1 MVLKSLIL
9 QGFKSFPDRTEIK
22 FLGGMTAIVGP
33 NGSGKS
39 NISDAI
45 RWVLGEQSLRSL
57 RGAKMED
64 VIFGGTAKR
73 GPVGFAEVSLI
84 LDNSAGIFRSP
95 FAEIMVTRRY
105 YRSGESEYSLGKKH
119 CRLRDIR
126 ELFMDTGLG
135 LDGYSSIGQGR
146 IDEILSLRSEDRRG
160 VFEEAAGITKFR
172 ARKEEAERR
181 LAATEDNLT
190 RIRDLYDE
198 LGRQLEPL
206 EKQAKK
212 TEKFLVLRDELRVL
226 EVSLW
231 LEQLERLKSEA
242 EKRSR
247 DAEVCRRQLENAKSE
262 QERRY
267 QQAEQLTAD
276 LHGIDRETEAL
287 RTSLREAESREAGQA
302 SRIAVLHANLEN
314 CRANLERVHR
324 ENEERAKQAEKLAE
338 QFSAQETRIAE
349 LEQSRAEARE
359 RLAAQEDRLAQHR
372 EAEGAAAAALERA
385 EQARAAAQNE
395 QHTLALER
403 TAAQTGL
410 AGMDGQQDDL
420 HRALENAGD
429 RLKAVQEE
437 QSAFESRVSAG
448 QTALRQAQAQ
458 AGEADAALRQ
468 AKADAD
474 ALGTA
479 LRQAESALTDA
490 RNRAAM
496 LRDMQRD
503 YDGFARSV
511 RSVMQQAGRGRLSGV
526 HGPVSAL
533 LSTENRFVTAIDTAL
548 GASAS
553 SIVVGYADALGTAL
567 RQAESALTDA
577 RNRAAMLRD
586 MQRDYD
592 GFARSVRSVMQQAGR
607 GRLSGVHGPVSALL
621 STENRF
627 VTAIDTAL
635 GASASSIVVGSAED
649 GRACI
654 EYLRRT
660 DGGRATFLPLDTI
673 RSASLRESGLDRE
686 RGCCGT
692 ADTLVQFDET
702 YGAVVRSLLARTV
715 VCENMDA
722 ALALARSRGHRFRI
736 VTLDGQIIQP
746 GGAMTGGSASR
757 GTGALARAG
766 RLRAAE
772 EQAERCEAARK
783 TAEQRFRAA
792 EKQLH
797 ACETACET
805 QNAALRRQA
814 EAQAALAAACTQ
826 HRALLGSAQAR
837 QEELMQQQRSM
848 EAEKQR
854 SAEMLAS
861 FDAREAQAG
870 TQLRDAETR
879 VQTCRDALA
888 RLRTEAAEQEAQL
901 AGQRTALTRT
911 EAELSGEKRALEQMR
926 ALRCETDA
934 GISSAADSIKR
945 YECECERMQDE
956 LAEEKA
962 AHERSETLARTL
974 REQLEQ
980 TGKRRE
986 QVEERRTAV
995 RRDAQD
1001 AGEQILGMEREASR
1015 LENRA
1020 GQLKAEEAQLLGRMW
1035 ESYELTP
1042 TPAAALAQPLDDPA
1056 AARERAHE
1064 LRGEIRALGS
1074 VNPDAVEEYR
1084 RVRERYAF
1092 MGGQKDDL
1100 ERAQRELYRVIDR
1113 LTVNMK
1119 EIFASE
1125 FARLNVL
1132 FGQTFR
1138 EIFGGGHAE
1147 LALADTSDILSC
1159 GIDIRVS
1166 PPGKAVKTITLLSGG
1181 EKAFVA
1187 ITLYFAILKLRPAPF
1202 CVLDEIEA
1210 ALDDVNV
1217 QRYAKYIRKLTDFT
1231 QFIVITHRRGTM
1243 EEADML
1249 YGVTMQ
1255 EQGVSKLL
1263 MLNLAEAEKRLKNT
1277 IK

>member
-45 RWVLGEQSLRSL
+45 RWVLGEQSSRSL

-64 VIFGGTAKR
+64 VIFSGTAKR

-84 LDNSAGIFRSP
+84 LDNSTGVFRSP

-206 EKQAKK
+206 EKQAEK

-302 SRIAVLHANLEN
+302 SRIAVLRANLEN

-338 QFSAQETRIAE
+338 QFSAQQTRIAE
-349 LEQSRAEARE
+349 LEQSSAEARE
-359 RLAAQEDRLAQHR
+359 RLSAQEDGLAQHR

-420 HRALENAGD
+420 YRALENAGD

-553 SIVVGYADALGTAL
+553 SIVVG
-567 RQAESALTDA
+567 
-577 RNRAAMLRD
+577 
-586 MQRDYD
+586 
-592 GFARSVRSVMQQAGR
+592 
-607 GRLSGVHGPVSALL
+607 
-621 STENRF
+621 
-627 VTAIDTAL
+627 
-635 GASASSIVVGSAED
+635 SAED

-673 RSASLRESGLDRE
+673 RPASLRESGLDRE

-854 SAEMLAS
+854 SAEVLAS

-870 TQLRDAETR
+870 TQLHDAETR

-926 ALRCETDA
+926 TLRCETDA
-934 GISSAADSIKR
+934 GLSGAADSIKR
-945 YECECERMQDE
+945 YECECERIQDE

-962 AHERSETLARTL
+962 AHERSETLTRTL

-1166 PPGKAVKTITLLSGG
+1166 LPGKAVKTITLLSGG

>member
-45 RWVLGEQSLRSL
+45 RWVLGEQSSRSL

-84 LDNSAGIFRSP
+84 LDNSTGVFRSP
-95 FAEIMVTRRY
+95 FTEIMVTRRY

-247 DAEVCRRQLENAKSE
+247 DAEVCRGQLENAKSE

-302 SRIAVLHANLEN
+302 SRIAVLRANLEN

-458 AGEADAALRQ
+458 ASEADAALRQ
-468 AKADAD
+468 AKAD
-474 ALGTA
+474 
-479 LRQAESALTDA
+479 
-490 RNRAAM
+490 
-496 LRDMQRD
+496 
-503 YDGFARSV
+503 
-511 RSVMQQAGRGRLSGV
+511 
-526 HGPVSAL
+526 
-533 LSTENRFVTAIDTAL
+533 
-548 GASAS
+548 
-553 SIVVGYADALGTAL
+553 ADALGTAL

-673 RSASLRESGLDRE
+673 RPATLRESGLDRE

-792 EKQLH
+792 EKRLH

-826 HRALLGSAQAR
+826 HRALLGNAQAR

-854 SAEMLAS
+854 SAEVLAS

-879 VQTCRDALA
+879 VQTCWDALA

-911 EAELSGEKRALEQMR
+911 EAELSGENRALEQMR

-934 GISSAADSIKR
+934 GLSSAADSIKR

-962 AHERSETLARTL
+962 AHERSETLTRTL

-1015 LENRA
+1015 LENRT

>member
-45 RWVLGEQSLRSL
+45 RWVLGEQSSRSL

-181 LAATEDNLT
+181 LAATEDNLM

-206 EKQAKK
+206 EKQAEK

-231 LEQLERLKSEA
+231 LEQLERLKGEA

-287 RTSLREAESREAGQA
+287 RMSLREAESREAGQA
-302 SRIAVLHANLEN
+302 SRIAVLRANLEN
-314 CRANLERVHR
+314 CRENLERVHR

-349 LEQSRAEARE
+349 LEQSSAEARE
-359 RLAAQEDRLAQHR
+359 RLAAQEGRLAQHR
-372 EAEGAAAAALERA
+372 EAESAAAAALEQA

-403 TAAQTGL
+403 TAAQIGL
-410 AGMDGQQDDL
+410 AGMDGQQDNL

-468 AKADAD
+468 AKA
-474 ALGTA
+474 
-479 LRQAESALTDA
+479 E
-490 RNRAAM
+490 
-496 LRDMQRD
+496 
-503 YDGFARSV
+503 
-511 RSVMQQAGRGRLSGV
+511 
-526 HGPVSAL
+526 
-533 LSTENRFVTAIDTAL
+533 
-548 GASAS
+548 
-553 SIVVGYADALGTAL
+553 ADALGTAL

-673 RSASLRESGLDRE
+673 RPASLRESGLDRE

-772 EQAERCEAARK
+772 EQTERCEAARK

-797 ACETACET
+797 DRETARET

-854 SAEMLAS
+854 SAEVLAS
-861 FDAREAQAG
+861 FDAREEQAG

-926 ALRCETDA
+926 TLRCETDA
-934 GISSAADSIKR
+934 GLSGAADSIKR
-945 YECECERMQDE
+945 YECECERIQDE

-962 AHERSETLARTL
+962 AHERSETLTRTL

-1042 TPAAALAQPLDDPA
+1042 TPATALAQPLDDPA

-1064 LRGEIRALGS
+1064 LRGKIRELGS

-1092 MGGQKDDL
+1092 MGEQKDDL

>member
-45 RWVLGEQSLRSL
+45 RWVLGEQSSRSL

-64 VIFGGTAKR
+64 VIFSGTAKR

-84 LDNSAGIFRSP
+84 LDNSTGVFRSP
-95 FAEIMVTRRY
+95 FTEIMVTRRY
-105 YRSGESEYSLGKKH
+105 YRSGESEYYLGKKH

-206 EKQAKK
+206 EKQAEK

-231 LEQLERLKSEA
+231 LEQLERLKSEV

-287 RTSLREAESREAGQA
+287 RTSQREAESREAGQA
-302 SRIAVLHANLEN
+302 SRIAVLRANLEN

-349 LEQSRAEARE
+349 LEQSSAEARE

-429 RLKAVQEE
+429 RLKTVQEE

-553 SIVVGYADALGTAL
+553 SIVVG
-567 RQAESALTDA
+567 
-577 RNRAAMLRD
+577 
-586 MQRDYD
+586 
-592 GFARSVRSVMQQAGR
+592 
-607 GRLSGVHGPVSALL
+607 
-621 STENRF
+621 
-627 VTAIDTAL
+627 
-635 GASASSIVVGSAED
+635 SAED

-673 RSASLRESGLDRE
+673 RPASLRESGLDRE

-792 EKQLH
+792 EKRLH

-826 HRALLGSAQAR
+826 HRALLGNAQAR

-854 SAEMLAS
+854 SAEVLAS

-926 ALRCETDA
+926 ALRSETDA
-934 GISSAADSIKR
+934 GLSSAADSIKR

-980 TGKRRE
+980 IGKRRE

>member
-45 RWVLGEQSLRSL
+45 RWVLGEQSSRSL

-206 EKQAKK
+206 EKQAEK

-324 ENEERAKQAEKLAE
+324 ENEERAKQAGKLAE

-349 LEQSRAEARE
+349 LEQSSAEARE
-359 RLAAQEDRLAQHR
+359 RLASQEDRLAQHR
-372 EAEGAAAAALERA
+372 EAESTAAAALERA

-420 HRALENAGD
+420 HRALESAGD

-437 QSAFESRVSAG
+437 QSALESRVSAG
-448 QTALRQAQAQ
+448 QTALRQAQTK

-490 RNRAAM
+490 RNRA
-496 LRDMQRD
+496 
-503 YDGFARSV
+503 
-511 RSVMQQAGRGRLSGV
+511 
-526 HGPVSAL
+526 
-533 LSTENRFVTAIDTAL
+533 T
-548 GASAS
+548 
-553 SIVVGYADALGTAL
+553 
-567 RQAESALTDA
+567 
-577 RNRAAMLRD
+577 MLRD

-673 RSASLRESGLDRE
+673 RPASLRESGLDRE

-792 EKQLH
+792 EKRLH
-797 ACETACET
+797 DCETACET

-854 SAEMLAS
+854 SAEVLAS

-888 RLRTEAAEQEAQL
+888 RLRAEAAEQEAQL

-926 ALRCETDA
+926 TLRCETDA
-934 GISSAADSIKR
+934 GLSSAADSIKR
-945 YECECERMQDE
+945 YECECERIQDE

-962 AHERSETLARTL
+962 AHERSETLTRTL

-1166 PPGKAVKTITLLSGG
+1166 LPGKAVKTITLLSGG

>member
-45 RWVLGEQSLRSL
+45 RWVLGEQSSRSL

-64 VIFGGTAKR
+64 VIFSGTAKR

-84 LDNSAGIFRSP
+84 LDNSTGVFRSP
-95 FAEIMVTRRY
+95 FTEIMVTRRY
-105 YRSGESEYSLGKKH
+105 YRSGESEYYLGKKH

-231 LEQLERLKSEA
+231 LEQLERLKSEV

-287 RTSLREAESREAGQA
+287 RTSQREAESREAGQA
-302 SRIAVLHANLEN
+302 SRIAVLRANLEN

-349 LEQSRAEARE
+349 LEQSSAEARE

-395 QHTLALER
+395 QHTLAPAR

-429 RLKAVQEE
+429 RLKTVQEE

-553 SIVVGYADALGTAL
+553 SIVVG
-567 RQAESALTDA
+567 
-577 RNRAAMLRD
+577 
-586 MQRDYD
+586 
-592 GFARSVRSVMQQAGR
+592 
-607 GRLSGVHGPVSALL
+607 
-621 STENRF
+621 
-627 VTAIDTAL
+627 
-635 GASASSIVVGSAED
+635 SAED

-673 RSASLRESGLDRE
+673 RPASLRESGLDRE

-792 EKQLH
+792 EKRLH

-826 HRALLGSAQAR
+826 HRALLGNAQAR

-854 SAEMLAS
+854 SAEVLAS

-926 ALRCETDA
+926 ALRSETDA
-934 GISSAADSIKR
+934 GLSSAADSIKR

-980 TGKRRE
+980 IGKRRE

>member
-45 RWVLGEQSLRSL
+45 RWVLGEQSSRSL

-64 VIFGGTAKR
+64 VIFSGTAKR

-84 LDNSAGIFRSP
+84 LDNSTGVFRSP
-95 FAEIMVTRRY
+95 FTEIMVTRRY
-105 YRSGESEYSLGKKH
+105 YRSGESEYYLGKKH

-231 LEQLERLKSEA
+231 LEQLERLKSEV

-287 RTSLREAESREAGQA
+287 RTSQREAESREAGQA
-302 SRIAVLHANLEN
+302 SRIAVLRANLEN

-349 LEQSRAEARE
+349 LEQSSAEARE
-359 RLAAQEDRLAQHR
+359 RLAAQEERLAQHR

-429 RLKAVQEE
+429 RLKTVQEE

-553 SIVVGYADALGTAL
+553 SIVVG
-567 RQAESALTDA
+567 
-577 RNRAAMLRD
+577 
-586 MQRDYD
+586 
-592 GFARSVRSVMQQAGR
+592 
-607 GRLSGVHGPVSALL
+607 
-621 STENRF
+621 
-627 VTAIDTAL
+627 
-635 GASASSIVVGSAED
+635 SAED

-673 RSASLRESGLDRE
+673 RPASLRESGLDRE

-792 EKQLH
+792 EKRLH

-826 HRALLGSAQAR
+826 HRALLGNAQAR

-854 SAEMLAS
+854 SAEVLAS

-926 ALRCETDA
+926 ALRSETDA
-934 GISSAADSIKR
+934 GLSSAADSIKR

-980 TGKRRE
+980 IGKRRE

>member
-45 RWVLGEQSLRSL
+45 RWVLGEQSSRSL

-302 SRIAVLHANLEN
+302 SRIAVLRANLEN

-395 QHTLALER
+395 QHTRALER

-458 AGEADAALRQ
+458 ASEADAALRQ
-468 AKADAD
+468 AKAD
-474 ALGTA
+474 
-479 LRQAESALTDA
+479 
-490 RNRAAM
+490 
-496 LRDMQRD
+496 
-503 YDGFARSV
+503 
-511 RSVMQQAGRGRLSGV
+511 
-526 HGPVSAL
+526 
-533 LSTENRFVTAIDTAL
+533 
-548 GASAS
+548 
-553 SIVVGYADALGTAL
+553 ADALGTAL

-673 RSASLRESGLDRE
+673 RPATLRESGLDRE

-792 EKQLH
+792 EKRLH

-826 HRALLGSAQAR
+826 HRALLGNAQAR

-854 SAEMLAS
+854 SAEVLAS

-911 EAELSGEKRALEQMR
+911 EAELSGENRALEQMR

-934 GISSAADSIKR
+934 GLSSAADSIKR

-962 AHERSETLARTL
+962 AHERSETLTRTL

-1020 GQLKAEEAQLLGRMW
+1020 GQLKAEEAQLLGRLW

>member
-45 RWVLGEQSLRSL
+45 RWVLGEQSSRSL

-349 LEQSRAEARE
+349 LEQSSAEARE

-533 LSTENRFVTAIDTAL
+533 LSTENRFVI
-548 GASAS
+548 
-553 SIVVGYADALGTAL
+553 
-567 RQAESALTDA
+567 
-577 RNRAAMLRD
+577 
-586 MQRDYD
+586 
-592 GFARSVRSVMQQAGR
+592 
-607 GRLSGVHGPVSALL
+607 
-621 STENRF
+621 
-627 VTAIDTAL
+627 AIDTAL

-673 RSASLRESGLDRE
+673 RPATLRESGLDRE

-722 ALALARSRGHRFRI
+722 ALALARSHGHRFRI

-792 EKQLH
+792 EKRLH

-814 EAQAALAAACTQ
+814 EAQAVLAAACTQ
-826 HRALLGSAQAR
+826 HRALLGNAQAR

-854 SAEMLAS
+854 SAEVLAS

-911 EAELSGEKRALEQMR
+911 EAELSGENRALEQMR

-934 GISSAADSIKR
+934 GLSSAADSIKR

-962 AHERSETLARTL
+962 AHERSETLTRTL

-1015 LENRA
+1015 LENRT
-1020 GQLKAEEAQLLGRMW
+1020 GQLKAEEAQLLGRLW

>member
-45 RWVLGEQSLRSL
+45 RWVLGEQSSRSL

-64 VIFGGTAKR
+64 VIFSGTAKR

-206 EKQAKK
+206 EKQAEK

-302 SRIAVLHANLEN
+302 SRIAVLRANLEN

-338 QFSAQETRIAE
+338 QFSAQQTRIAE
-349 LEQSRAEARE
+349 LEQSSTEARE
-359 RLAAQEDRLAQHR
+359 RLASQEDRLAQHR
-372 EAEGAAAAALERA
+372 EAESAAAAALERA
-385 EQARAAAQNE
+385 EQARTAAQNE

-429 RLKAVQEE
+429 RLKTVQEE
-437 QSAFESRVSAG
+437 QSALESRVSAG
-448 QTALRQAQAQ
+448 QTALRQAQTK
-458 AGEADAALRQ
+458 AGEADA
-468 AKADAD
+468 
-474 ALGTA
+474 A

-490 RNRAAM
+490 RNRA
-496 LRDMQRD
+496 
-503 YDGFARSV
+503 
-511 RSVMQQAGRGRLSGV
+511 
-526 HGPVSAL
+526 
-533 LSTENRFVTAIDTAL
+533 T
-548 GASAS
+548 
-553 SIVVGYADALGTAL
+553 
-567 RQAESALTDA
+567 
-577 RNRAAMLRD
+577 MLRD

-673 RSASLRESGLDRE
+673 RPASLRESGLDRE

-792 EKQLH
+792 EKRLH

-805 QNAALRRQA
+805 LNAALRRQA

-826 HRALLGSAQAR
+826 HRALLGNAQAR

-854 SAEMLAS
+854 SAEVLAS

-911 EAELSGEKRALEQMR
+911 EAELSGENRALEQMR

-934 GISSAADSIKR
+934 GLSSAADSIKR

-962 AHERSETLARTL
+962 AHERSETLTRTL

-1015 LENRA
+1015 LENRT
-1020 GQLKAEEAQLLGRMW
+1020 GQLKAEEAQLLGRLW

-1166 PPGKAVKTITLLSGG
+1166 LPGKAVKTITLLSGG

>member
-45 RWVLGEQSLRSL
+45 RWVLGEQSSRSL

-64 VIFGGTAKR
+64 VIFSGTAKR

-172 ARKEEAERR
+172 SRKEEAERR

-206 EKQAKK
+206 EKQAEK

-231 LEQLERLKSEA
+231 LEQLERLKGEV

-302 SRIAVLHANLEN
+302 SRIAVLRANLEN

-324 ENEERAKQAEKLAE
+324 ENEERAKQAEKLTK
-338 QFSAQETRIAE
+338 QFSAQQTRIAE
-349 LEQSRAEARE
+349 LEQSSAEARE

-372 EAEGAAAAALERA
+372 EAESAAAAALERA

-437 QSAFESRVSAG
+437 QSALESRVSAG

-468 AKADAD
+468 AKTDAD

-496 LRDMQRD
+496 LRDM
-503 YDGFARSV
+503 
-511 RSVMQQAGRGRLSGV
+511 L
-526 HGPVSAL
+526 
-533 LSTENRFVTAIDTAL
+533 
-548 GASAS
+548 
-553 SIVVGYADALGTAL
+553 
-567 RQAESALTDA
+567 
-577 RNRAAMLRD
+577 
-586 MQRDYD
+586 RDYD

-673 RSASLRESGLDRE
+673 RPASLRESGLDRE

-792 EKQLH
+792 EKRLH
-797 ACETACET
+797 DRETACET

-854 SAEMLAS
+854 SAEVLAS
-861 FDAREAQAG
+861 FDAREVQAG

-888 RLRTEAAEQEAQL
+888 RLRAEAAEQEAQL

-934 GISSAADSIKR
+934 GLSSAADSIKR
-945 YECECERMQDE
+945 YECECERIQDE

-962 AHERSETLARTL
+962 AHERSETLTRTL

-986 QVEERRTAV
+986 QVEEQRTAV

-1056 AARERAHE
+1056 AAREHAHE

-1166 PPGKAVKTITLLSGG
+1166 LPGKAVKTITLLSGG

>member
-45 RWVLGEQSLRSL
+45 RWVLGEQSSRSL

-84 LDNSAGIFRSP
+84 LDNSTGVFRSP
-95 FAEIMVTRRY
+95 FTEIMVTRRY
-105 YRSGESEYSLGKKH
+105 YRSGESEYYLGKKH

-190 RIRDLYDE
+190 RIRDLYEE

-206 EKQAKK
+206 EKQAEK

-468 AKADAD
+468 AKAD
-474 ALGTA
+474 
-479 LRQAESALTDA
+479 
-490 RNRAAM
+490 
-496 LRDMQRD
+496 
-503 YDGFARSV
+503 
-511 RSVMQQAGRGRLSGV
+511 
-526 HGPVSAL
+526 
-533 LSTENRFVTAIDTAL
+533 
-548 GASAS
+548 
-553 SIVVGYADALGTAL
+553 ADALGTAL

-911 EAELSGEKRALEQMR
+911 EAELSGEKRALEQMW

-934 GISSAADSIKR
+934 GLSSAADSIKR

-962 AHERSETLARTL
+962 AHERSETLTRTL

-1015 LENRA
+1015 LENRT

>member
-45 RWVLGEQSLRSL
+45 RWVLGEQSSRSL

-84 LDNSAGIFRSP
+84 LDNSTGVFRSP
-95 FAEIMVTRRY
+95 FTEIMVTRRY
-105 YRSGESEYSLGKKH
+105 YRSGESEYYLGKKH

-172 ARKEEAERR
+172 VRKEEAERR

-190 RIRDLYDE
+190 RIRDLYEE

-206 EKQAKK
+206 EKQAEK

-302 SRIAVLHANLEN
+302 SRIAVLRANLEN

-349 LEQSRAEARE
+349 LEQSSAEARE

-474 ALGTA
+474 
-479 LRQAESALTDA
+479 S
-490 RNRAAM
+490 
-496 LRDMQRD
+496 
-503 YDGFARSV
+503 
-511 RSVMQQAGRGRLSGV
+511 
-526 HGPVSAL
+526 
-533 LSTENRFVTAIDTAL
+533 
-548 GASAS
+548 
-553 SIVVGYADALGTAL
+553 LGTAL

-673 RSASLRESGLDRE
+673 RPASLRESGLDRE

-792 EKQLH
+792 EKRLH

-826 HRALLGSAQAR
+826 HRALLGNAQAR

-854 SAEMLAS
+854 SAEVLAS

-934 GISSAADSIKR
+934 GLSSAADSIKR

-962 AHERSETLARTL
+962 AHERSETLTRTL

>member
-45 RWVLGEQSLRSL
+45 RWVLGEQSSRSL

-206 EKQAKK
+206 EKQAEK

-231 LEQLERLKSEA
+231 LEQLERLKGEA

-287 RTSLREAESREAGQA
+287 RMSLREAESREAGQA
-302 SRIAVLHANLEN
+302 SRIAVLRANLEN
-314 CRANLERVHR
+314 CRENLERVHR

-338 QFSAQETRIAE
+338 QFSAQQTRIAE
-349 LEQSRAEARE
+349 LEQSSAEARE
-359 RLAAQEDRLAQHR
+359 RLAAQEGRLAQHR
-372 EAEGAAAAALERA
+372 EAESAATAALERA

-410 AGMDGQQDDL
+410 AGMDGQQDNL

-437 QSAFESRVSAG
+437 QSALESRVSAG
-448 QTALRQAQAQ
+448 QTALRQAQTK

-468 AKADAD
+468 AKA
-474 ALGTA
+474 
-479 LRQAESALTDA
+479 E
-490 RNRAAM
+490 
-496 LRDMQRD
+496 
-503 YDGFARSV
+503 
-511 RSVMQQAGRGRLSGV
+511 
-526 HGPVSAL
+526 
-533 LSTENRFVTAIDTAL
+533 
-548 GASAS
+548 
-553 SIVVGYADALGTAL
+553 ADALGTAL

-673 RSASLRESGLDRE
+673 RPATLRESGLDRE

-772 EQAERCEAARK
+772 EQTERCEAARK

-797 ACETACET
+797 DHETACET

-854 SAEMLAS
+854 SAEVLAS
-861 FDAREAQAG
+861 FDAREEQAG

-926 ALRCETDA
+926 TLRCETDA
-934 GISSAADSIKR
+934 GLSGAADSIKR
-945 YECECERMQDE
+945 YECECERIQDE

-962 AHERSETLARTL
+962 AHERSETLTRTL

-1064 LRGEIRALGS
+1064 LRGKIRELGS

-1092 MGGQKDDL
+1092 MGEQKDDL

-1243 EEADML
+1243 TAADRL
-1249 YGVTMQ
+1249 YGITMQ
-1255 EQGVSKLL
+1255 EKGVSTLVSVDL
-1263 MLNLAEAEKRLKNT
+1263 IEHDLN
-1277 IK
+1277 

>member
-45 RWVLGEQSLRSL
+45 RWVLGEQSSRSL

-206 EKQAKK
+206 EKQAEK

-231 LEQLERLKSEA
+231 LEQLERLKGEA

-287 RTSLREAESREAGQA
+287 RMSLREAESREAGQA
-302 SRIAVLHANLEN
+302 SRIAVLRANLEN

-324 ENEERAKQAEKLAE
+324 ENEERAKQAEKLTE
-338 QFSAQETRIAE
+338 QFSAQQTRIAE
-349 LEQSRAEARE
+349 LEQSSAEARE

-372 EAEGAAAAALERA
+372 EAESAAAAALERA

-395 QHTLALER
+395 QPTLALER

-474 ALGTA
+474 ALGAA

-511 RSVMQQAGRGRLSGV
+511 RSVMQQAGRGR
-526 HGPVSAL
+526 
-533 LSTENRFVTAIDTAL
+533 F
-548 GASAS
+548 
-553 SIVVGYADALGTAL
+553 
-567 RQAESALTDA
+567 
-577 RNRAAMLRD
+577 
-586 MQRDYD
+586 
-592 GFARSVRSVMQQAGR
+592 
-607 GRLSGVHGPVSALL
+607 SGVHGPVSALL

-673 RSASLRESGLDRE
+673 RPASLRESGLDRE

-772 EQAERCEAARK
+772 EQTERCEAARK

-792 EKQLH
+792 EKRLH

-826 HRALLGSAQAR
+826 HRALLGNAQAR

-854 SAEMLAS
+854 SAEVLAS

-911 EAELSGEKRALEQMR
+911 EAELSGENRALEQMR

-934 GISSAADSIKR
+934 GLSSAADSIKR

-962 AHERSETLARTL
+962 AHERSETLTRTL

-1015 LENRA
+1015 LENRT
-1020 GQLKAEEAQLLGRMW
+1020 GQLKAEEAQLLGRLW

>member
-45 RWVLGEQSLRSL
+45 RWVLGEQSSRSL

-84 LDNSAGIFRSP
+84 LDNSTGVFRSP
-95 FAEIMVTRRY
+95 FTEIMVTRRY
-105 YRSGESEYSLGKKH
+105 YRSGESEYYLGKKH

-302 SRIAVLHANLEN
+302 SRIAVLRANLAN

-349 LEQSRAEARE
+349 LEQSSAEARE

-372 EAEGAAAAALERA
+372 EAESAAAAALERA

-410 AGMDGQQDDL
+410 AGMDGQQEDL

-458 AGEADAALRQ
+458 ASEADAALRQ

-479 LRQAESALTDA
+479 LRQAESVLTDA
-490 RNRAAM
+490 RNR
-496 LRDMQRD
+496 
-503 YDGFARSV
+503 
-511 RSVMQQAGRGRLSGV
+511 
-526 HGPVSAL
+526 
-533 LSTENRFVTAIDTAL
+533 T
-548 GASAS
+548 
-553 SIVVGYADALGTAL
+553 
-567 RQAESALTDA
+567 
-577 RNRAAMLRD
+577 AMLRD

-673 RSASLRESGLDRE
+673 RPASLRESGLDRE

-736 VTLDGQIIQP
+736 VTLDGQVIQP

-854 SAEMLAS
+854 SAEVLAS
-861 FDAREAQAG
+861 FDAREVQAG

-934 GISSAADSIKR
+934 GLSSAADSIKR

>member
-45 RWVLGEQSLRSL
+45 RWVLGEQSSRSL

-84 LDNSAGIFRSP
+84 LDNSTGVFRSP

-231 LEQLERLKSEA
+231 LEQLERLKGEA

-287 RTSLREAESREAGQA
+287 RMSLREAESREAGQA
-302 SRIAVLHANLEN
+302 SRIAVLRANLEN

-338 QFSAQETRIAE
+338 QFSAQQTRIAE
-349 LEQSRAEARE
+349 LEHSSAEARE
-359 RLAAQEDRLAQHR
+359 RLAAQEGRLAQHR
-372 EAEGAAAAALERA
+372 EAESAAAAALERA

-395 QHTLALER
+395 QHTRALER

-410 AGMDGQQDDL
+410 AGMDGQQDNL

-437 QSAFESRVSAG
+437 QSALESRVSAG
-448 QTALRQAQAQ
+448 QTALRQAQTK

-468 AKADAD
+468 AKA
-474 ALGTA
+474 
-479 LRQAESALTDA
+479 E
-490 RNRAAM
+490 
-496 LRDMQRD
+496 
-503 YDGFARSV
+503 
-511 RSVMQQAGRGRLSGV
+511 
-526 HGPVSAL
+526 
-533 LSTENRFVTAIDTAL
+533 
-548 GASAS
+548 
-553 SIVVGYADALGTAL
+553 ADALGTAL

-673 RSASLRESGLDRE
+673 RPASLRESGLDRE

-722 ALALARSRGHRFRI
+722 ALALARLRGHRFRI

-792 EKQLH
+792 EKRLH
-797 ACETACET
+797 DRETARET

-854 SAEMLAS
+854 SAEVLAS

-888 RLRTEAAEQEAQL
+888 RLRTEAAEREAQL

-926 ALRCETDA
+926 TLRCETDA
-934 GISSAADSIKR
+934 GLSGAADSIKR
-945 YECECERMQDE
+945 YECECERIQDE

-962 AHERSETLARTL
+962 AHERSETLTRTL

-1064 LRGEIRALGS
+1064 LRGKIRELGS

-1092 MGGQKDDL
+1092 MGEQKDDL

>member
-45 RWVLGEQSLRSL
+45 RWVLGEQSSRSL

-206 EKQAKK
+206 EKQAEK

-231 LEQLERLKSEA
+231 LEQLERLKGEA

-287 RTSLREAESREAGQA
+287 SMSLREAESREAGQA
-302 SRIAVLHANLEN
+302 SRIAVLRANLEN
-314 CRANLERVHR
+314 CRENLERVHR
-324 ENEERAKQAEKLAE
+324 ENEERAKQAEKLTE
-338 QFSAQETRIAE
+338 QFSAQQTRIAE
-349 LEQSRAEARE
+349 LEQSSAEARE
-359 RLAAQEDRLAQHR
+359 RLAAQEGRLAQHR

-410 AGMDGQQDDL
+410 AGMDGQQDNL

-437 QSAFESRVSAG
+437 QSALESRVSAG
-448 QTALRQAQAQ
+448 QTALRQAQTK

-468 AKADAD
+468 AKA
-474 ALGTA
+474 
-479 LRQAESALTDA
+479 E
-490 RNRAAM
+490 
-496 LRDMQRD
+496 
-503 YDGFARSV
+503 
-511 RSVMQQAGRGRLSGV
+511 
-526 HGPVSAL
+526 
-533 LSTENRFVTAIDTAL
+533 
-548 GASAS
+548 
-553 SIVVGYADALGTAL
+553 ADALGTAL

-673 RSASLRESGLDRE
+673 RPASLRESGLDRE

-772 EQAERCEAARK
+772 EQMERCEAARK

-792 EKQLH
+792 EKRLH
-797 ACETACET
+797 DHETACET

-854 SAEMLAS
+854 SAEVLAS
-861 FDAREAQAG
+861 FDAREEQAG

-934 GISSAADSIKR
+934 GLSSAADSIKR
-945 YECECERMQDE
+945 YECECERIQDE

-962 AHERSETLARTL
+962 AHERSETLTRTL

-1064 LRGEIRALGS
+1064 LRGKIRELGS

-1092 MGGQKDDL
+1092 MGEQKDDL

-1217 QRYAKYIRKLTDFT
+1217 QRYAKYIRKLTDCT

>member
-45 RWVLGEQSLRSL
+45 RWVLGEQSSRSL

-206 EKQAKK
+206 EKQAEK

-231 LEQLERLKSEA
+231 LEQLERLKGEA

-287 RTSLREAESREAGQA
+287 RMSLREAESREAGQA
-302 SRIAVLHANLEN
+302 SRIAVLRANIEN

-324 ENEERAKQAEKLAE
+324 ENEERAKQAEKLTE
-338 QFSAQETRIAE
+338 QFSAQQTRIAE
-349 LEQSRAEARE
+349 LEQSSAEARA
-359 RLAAQEDRLAQHR
+359 RLAALEDRLAQHR
-372 EAEGAAAAALERA
+372 EAERAAAAALERA

-474 ALGTA
+474 ALGAA

-511 RSVMQQAGRGRLSGV
+511 RSVMQQAGRGR
-526 HGPVSAL
+526 
-533 LSTENRFVTAIDTAL
+533 F
-548 GASAS
+548 
-553 SIVVGYADALGTAL
+553 
-567 RQAESALTDA
+567 
-577 RNRAAMLRD
+577 
-586 MQRDYD
+586 
-592 GFARSVRSVMQQAGR
+592 
-607 GRLSGVHGPVSALL
+607 SGVHGPVSALL

-673 RSASLRESGLDRE
+673 RPASLRESGLDRE

-772 EQAERCEAARK
+772 EQTERCEAARK

-792 EKQLH
+792 EKRLH

-826 HRALLGSAQAR
+826 HRALLGNAQAR

-854 SAEMLAS
+854 SAEVLAS

-911 EAELSGEKRALEQMR
+911 EAELSGENRALEQMR

-934 GISSAADSIKR
+934 GLSSAADSIKR

-962 AHERSETLARTL
+962 AHERSETLTRTL

-1015 LENRA
+1015 LENRT
-1020 GQLKAEEAQLLGRMW
+1020 GQLKAEEAQLLGRLW

>member
-45 RWVLGEQSLRSL
+45 RWVLGEQSSRSL

-64 VIFGGTAKR
+64 VIFSGTAKR

-84 LDNSAGIFRSP
+84 LDNSTGVFRSP
-95 FAEIMVTRRY
+95 FTEIMVTRRY

-231 LEQLERLKSEA
+231 LEQLERLKGEA

-287 RTSLREAESREAGQA
+287 RMSLREAESREAGQA
-302 SRIAVLHANLEN
+302 SRIAVLRANLEN

-324 ENEERAKQAEKLAE
+324 ENEERAKQAEKLTE
-338 QFSAQETRIAE
+338 QFSAQQTRIAE
-349 LEQSRAEARE
+349 LEQSSTEARE
-359 RLAAQEDRLAQHR
+359 RLAAQEGRLAQHR
-372 EAEGAAAAALERA
+372 EAESAAVAALERA

-410 AGMDGQQDDL
+410 AGMDGQQDNL

-448 QTALRQAQAQ
+448 QTALRQAQTK

-468 AKADAD
+468 AKA
-474 ALGTA
+474 
-479 LRQAESALTDA
+479 E
-490 RNRAAM
+490 
-496 LRDMQRD
+496 
-503 YDGFARSV
+503 
-511 RSVMQQAGRGRLSGV
+511 
-526 HGPVSAL
+526 
-533 LSTENRFVTAIDTAL
+533 
-548 GASAS
+548 
-553 SIVVGYADALGTAL
+553 ADALGTAL

-635 GASASSIVVGSAED
+635 GASASSIVVGSVED

-673 RSASLRESGLDRE
+673 RPASLRESGLDRE

-692 ADTLVQFDET
+692 ADTLVQFDEI

-805 QNAALRRQA
+805 QNAALQRQA

-854 SAEMLAS
+854 CAEVLAS

-926 ALRCETDA
+926 TLRCETDA
-934 GISSAADSIKR
+934 GLSGAADSIKR
-945 YECECERMQDE
+945 YECECERIQDE

-962 AHERSETLARTL
+962 AHERSETLTRTL

-1064 LRGEIRALGS
+1064 LRGKIRELGS

-1092 MGGQKDDL
+1092 MGEQKDDL

>member
-45 RWVLGEQSLRSL
+45 RWVLGEQSSRSL

-84 LDNSAGIFRSP
+84 LDNSTGVFRSP
-95 FAEIMVTRRY
+95 FTEIMVTRRY
-105 YRSGESEYSLGKKH
+105 YRSGESEYYLGKKH

-190 RIRDLYDE
+190 RIRDLYEE

-206 EKQAKK
+206 EKQAEK

-302 SRIAVLHANLEN
+302 SRIAVLRANLAN

-349 LEQSRAEARE
+349 LEQSSAEARE

-448 QTALRQAQAQ
+448 QTALRQAQAR

-468 AKADAD
+468 AKAD
-474 ALGTA
+474 
-479 LRQAESALTDA
+479 
-490 RNRAAM
+490 
-496 LRDMQRD
+496 
-503 YDGFARSV
+503 
-511 RSVMQQAGRGRLSGV
+511 
-526 HGPVSAL
+526 
-533 LSTENRFVTAIDTAL
+533 
-548 GASAS
+548 
-553 SIVVGYADALGTAL
+553 ADALGTAL

-673 RSASLRESGLDRE
+673 RPATLRESGLDRE

-934 GISSAADSIKR
+934 GLSSAADSIKR

>member
-45 RWVLGEQSLRSL
+45 RWVLGEQSSRSL

-64 VIFGGTAKR
+64 VIFSGTAKR

-206 EKQAKK
+206 EKQAEK

-276 LHGIDRETEAL
+276 LHAIDRETEAL
-287 RTSLREAESREAGQA
+287 RMSLREAESREAGQA
-302 SRIAVLHANLEN
+302 SRIAVLRANLEN

-324 ENEERAKQAEKLAE
+324 ENEERAKQTEKLTE
-338 QFSAQETRIAE
+338 QFSAQQTRIAE
-349 LEQSRAEARE
+349 LEQSSAEARE
-359 RLAAQEDRLAQHR
+359 RLAAQEGRLAQHR
-372 EAEGAAAAALERA
+372 EAESAAAAALERA
-385 EQARAAAQNE
+385 EQVRAAAQNE

-410 AGMDGQQDDL
+410 AGMDGQQDNL
-420 HRALENAGD
+420 HRALEKAGD

-437 QSAFESRVSAG
+437 QSALESRVSAG
-448 QTALRQAQAQ
+448 QTALRQAQTK

-468 AKADAD
+468 AKAEAD

-496 LRDMQRD
+496 LRDMQC
-503 YDGFARSV
+503 
-511 RSVMQQAGRGRLSGV
+511 
-526 HGPVSAL
+526 
-533 LSTENRFVTAIDTAL
+533 
-548 GASAS
+548 
-553 SIVVGYADALGTAL
+553 
-567 RQAESALTDA
+567 
-577 RNRAAMLRD
+577 
-586 MQRDYD
+586 DYD

-673 RSASLRESGLDRE
+673 RPASLRESGLDRE

-797 ACETACET
+797 DRETACET

-826 HRALLGSAQAR
+826 HRALLGSVQAR

-848 EAEKQR
+848 EDEKQR
-854 SAEMLAS
+854 SAEVLAS
-861 FDAREAQAG
+861 FDAREEQAG

-926 ALRCETDA
+926 TLRCETDA
-934 GISSAADSIKR
+934 GLSGAADSIKR
-945 YECECERMQDE
+945 YECECERIQDE

-962 AHERSETLARTL
+962 AHERSETLTRML

-1064 LRGEIRALGS
+1064 LRGKIRELGS

-1092 MGGQKDDL
+1092 MGEQKDDL

>member
-45 RWVLGEQSLRSL
+45 RWVLGEQSSRSL

-206 EKQAKK
+206 EKQAEK

-242 EKRSR
+242 EKRSS

-267 QQAEQLTAD
+267 QQAEQMTAD

-287 RTSLREAESREAGQA
+287 RTSLREAEGREAGQA
-302 SRIAVLHANLEN
+302 SRIAVLRANLEN

-338 QFSAQETRIAE
+338 QFSAQQTRIAE
-349 LEQSRAEARE
+349 LEQSSAEARE
-359 RLAAQEDRLAQHR
+359 RLASQEDRLAQHR
-372 EAEGAAAAALERA
+372 EAESAAAAALERA

-420 HRALENAGD
+420 HRALESAGD

-437 QSAFESRVSAG
+437 QSALESRVSAG
-448 QTALRQAQAQ
+448 QTALRQAQTK

-490 RNRAAM
+490 RNRA
-496 LRDMQRD
+496 
-503 YDGFARSV
+503 
-511 RSVMQQAGRGRLSGV
+511 
-526 HGPVSAL
+526 
-533 LSTENRFVTAIDTAL
+533 T
-548 GASAS
+548 
-553 SIVVGYADALGTAL
+553 
-567 RQAESALTDA
+567 
-577 RNRAAMLRD
+577 MLRD

-673 RSASLRESGLDRE
+673 RPASLRESGLDRE

-854 SAEMLAS
+854 SAEVLAS
-861 FDAREAQAG
+861 FDAREVQAG

-888 RLRTEAAEQEAQL
+888 RLRAEAAEQEAQL

-934 GISSAADSIKR
+934 GLSSAADSIKR
-945 YECECERMQDE
+945 YECECERIQDE
-956 LAEEKA
+956 LAEEKT
-962 AHERSETLARTL
+962 AHERSETLTRTL

-1056 AARERAHE
+1056 AAREHAHE

-1092 MGGQKDDL
+1092 MGEQKDDL

-1166 PPGKAVKTITLLSGG
+1166 LPGKAVKTITLLSGG

>member
-1 MVLKSLIL
+1 M
-9 QGFKSFPDRTEIK
+9 
-22 FLGGMTAIVGP
+22 
-33 NGSGKS
+33 
-39 NISDAI
+39 
-45 RWVLGEQSLRSL
+45 LGEQSSRSL

-64 VIFGGTAKR
+64 VIFSGTAKR

-84 LDNSAGIFRSP
+84 LDNSTGVFRSP
-95 FAEIMVTRRY
+95 FTEIMVTRRY
-105 YRSGESEYSLGKKH
+105 YRSGESEYYLGKKH

-231 LEQLERLKSEA
+231 LEQLERLKSEV

-287 RTSLREAESREAGQA
+287 RTSQREAESREAGQA
-302 SRIAVLHANLEN
+302 SRIAVLRANLEN

-349 LEQSRAEARE
+349 LEQSSAEARE

-429 RLKAVQEE
+429 RLKTVQEE

-553 SIVVGYADALGTAL
+553 SIVVG
-567 RQAESALTDA
+567 
-577 RNRAAMLRD
+577 
-586 MQRDYD
+586 
-592 GFARSVRSVMQQAGR
+592 
-607 GRLSGVHGPVSALL
+607 
-621 STENRF
+621 
-627 VTAIDTAL
+627 
-635 GASASSIVVGSAED
+635 SAED

-673 RSASLRESGLDRE
+673 RPASLRESGLDRE

-792 EKQLH
+792 EKRLH

-826 HRALLGSAQAR
+826 HRALLGNAQAR

-854 SAEMLAS
+854 SAEVLAS

-926 ALRCETDA
+926 ALRSETDA
-934 GISSAADSIKR
+934 GLSSAADSIKR

-980 TGKRRE
+980 IGKRRE

>member
-45 RWVLGEQSLRSL
+45 RWVLGEQSSRSL

-287 RTSLREAESREAGQA
+287 RTSLRETESREAGQA
-302 SRIAVLHANLEN
+302 SRIAVLRANLAN

-349 LEQSRAEARE
+349 LEQSSAEARE

-553 SIVVGYADALGTAL
+553 SIVVG
-567 RQAESALTDA
+567 
-577 RNRAAMLRD
+577 
-586 MQRDYD
+586 
-592 GFARSVRSVMQQAGR
+592 
-607 GRLSGVHGPVSALL
+607 
-621 STENRF
+621 
-627 VTAIDTAL
+627 
-635 GASASSIVVGSAED
+635 SAED

-673 RSASLRESGLDRE
+673 HPASLRESGLDRE

-783 TAEQRFRAA
+783 TAEQHFRAA
-792 EKQLH
+792 GKRLH

-826 HRALLGSAQAR
+826 HRALLGNAQAR

-854 SAEMLAS
+854 SAEVLAS

-911 EAELSGEKRALEQMR
+911 EAELSGENRALEQMR

-934 GISSAADSIKR
+934 GLSSAADSIKR

-962 AHERSETLARTL
+962 AHERSETLTRTL

-1015 LENRA
+1015 LENRT
-1020 GQLKAEEAQLLGRMW
+1020 GQLKAEEAQLLGRLW

>member
-45 RWVLGEQSLRSL
+45 RWVLGEQSSRSL

-349 LEQSRAEARE
+349 LEQSSAEARE

-496 LRDMQRD
+496 LHDMQRD
-503 YDGFARSV
+503 FEGFSRSV
-511 RSVMQQAGRGRLSGV
+511 KSVMQQASRGG
-526 HGPVSAL
+526 
-533 LSTENRFVTAIDTAL
+533 
-548 GASAS
+548 
-553 SIVVGYADALGTAL
+553 
-567 RQAESALTDA
+567 
-577 RNRAAMLRD
+577 
-586 MQRDYD
+586 
-592 GFARSVRSVMQQAGR
+592 
-607 GRLSGVHGPVSALL
+607 LSGVHGPVSALL

-673 RSASLRESGLDRE
+673 RPASLRESGLDRE

-792 EKQLH
+792 EKRLH

-854 SAEMLAS
+854 SAEVLAS

-870 TQLRDAETR
+870 TQLRDVETR

-934 GISSAADSIKR
+934 GLSSAADSIKR

-962 AHERSETLARTL
+962 AHERSETLAHTL

-1042 TPAAALAQPLDDPA
+1042 TPAAALAQPIDDPA

>member
-45 RWVLGEQSLRSL
+45 RWVLGEQSSRSL

-84 LDNSAGIFRSP
+84 LDNSTGVFRSP
-95 FAEIMVTRRY
+95 FTEIMVTRRY
-105 YRSGESEYSLGKKH
+105 YRSGESEYYLGKKH

-190 RIRDLYDE
+190 RIRDLYEE

-206 EKQAKK
+206 EKQAEK

-302 SRIAVLHANLEN
+302 SRIAVLRANLAN

-349 LEQSRAEARE
+349 LEQSSAEARE

-553 SIVVGYADALGTAL
+553 SIVVG
-567 RQAESALTDA
+567 
-577 RNRAAMLRD
+577 
-586 MQRDYD
+586 
-592 GFARSVRSVMQQAGR
+592 
-607 GRLSGVHGPVSALL
+607 
-621 STENRF
+621 
-627 VTAIDTAL
+627 
-635 GASASSIVVGSAED
+635 SAED

-673 RSASLRESGLDRE
+673 RPASLRESGLDRE

-792 EKQLH
+792 EKRLH

-854 SAEMLAS
+854 SAEVLAS

-934 GISSAADSIKR
+934 GLSSAADSIKR

-962 AHERSETLARTL
+962 AHERSETLAHTL

-1042 TPAAALAQPLDDPA
+1042 TPAAALAQPIDDPA

>member
-45 RWVLGEQSLRSL
+45 RWVLGEQSSRSL

-64 VIFGGTAKR
+64 VIFSGTAKR

-84 LDNSAGIFRSP
+84 LDNSTGVFRSP
-95 FAEIMVTRRY
+95 FTEIMVTRRY
-105 YRSGESEYSLGKKH
+105 YRSGESEYYLGKKH

-231 LEQLERLKSEA
+231 LEQLERLKSEV

-287 RTSLREAESREAGQA
+287 RTSQREAESREAGQA
-302 SRIAVLHANLEN
+302 SRIAVLRANLEN

-349 LEQSRAEARE
+349 LEQSSAEARE

-385 EQARAAAQNE
+385 EQARAAAQNA

-429 RLKAVQEE
+429 RLKTVQEE

-553 SIVVGYADALGTAL
+553 SIVVG
-567 RQAESALTDA
+567 
-577 RNRAAMLRD
+577 
-586 MQRDYD
+586 
-592 GFARSVRSVMQQAGR
+592 
-607 GRLSGVHGPVSALL
+607 
-621 STENRF
+621 
-627 VTAIDTAL
+627 
-635 GASASSIVVGSAED
+635 SAED

-673 RSASLRESGLDRE
+673 RPASLRESGLDRE

-792 EKQLH
+792 EKRLH

-826 HRALLGSAQAR
+826 HRALLGNAQAR

-854 SAEMLAS
+854 SAEVLAS

-926 ALRCETDA
+926 ALRSETDA
-934 GISSAADSIKR
+934 GLSSAADSIKR

-980 TGKRRE
+980 IGKRRE

>member
-45 RWVLGEQSLRSL
+45 RWVLGEQSSRSL

-84 LDNSAGIFRSP
+84 LDNSTGVFRSP
-95 FAEIMVTRRY
+95 FTEIMVTRRY
-105 YRSGESEYSLGKKH
+105 YRSGESEYYLGKKH

-190 RIRDLYDE
+190 RIRDLYEE

-206 EKQAKK
+206 EKQAEK

-302 SRIAVLHANLEN
+302 SRIAVLRANLEN

-349 LEQSRAEARE
+349 LEQSSAEARE

-410 AGMDGQQDDL
+410 ARMDGQQDDL

-458 AGEADAALRQ
+458 ASEADAALRQ
-468 AKADAD
+468 AKAD
-474 ALGTA
+474 
-479 LRQAESALTDA
+479 
-490 RNRAAM
+490 
-496 LRDMQRD
+496 
-503 YDGFARSV
+503 
-511 RSVMQQAGRGRLSGV
+511 
-526 HGPVSAL
+526 
-533 LSTENRFVTAIDTAL
+533 
-548 GASAS
+548 
-553 SIVVGYADALGTAL
+553 ADALGTAL

-673 RSASLRESGLDRE
+673 RPATLRESGLDRE

-792 EKQLH
+792 EKRLH

-854 SAEMLAS
+854 SAEVLAS

-901 AGQRTALTRT
+901 SGQRTALTRT

-934 GISSAADSIKR
+934 GLSSAADSIKR
-945 YECECERMQDE
+945 YECECGRTQDE

-962 AHERSETLARTL
+962 AHERSETLTRTL

-1015 LENRA
+1015 LENRT

>member
-45 RWVLGEQSLRSL
+45 RWVLGEQSSRSL

-302 SRIAVLHANLEN
+302 SRIAVLRANLDN

-349 LEQSRAEARE
+349 LEQSSAEARE

-372 EAEGAAAAALERA
+372 EAESAAAAALERA

-553 SIVVGYADALGTAL
+553 SIVVG
-567 RQAESALTDA
+567 
-577 RNRAAMLRD
+577 
-586 MQRDYD
+586 
-592 GFARSVRSVMQQAGR
+592 
-607 GRLSGVHGPVSALL
+607 
-621 STENRF
+621 
-627 VTAIDTAL
+627 
-635 GASASSIVVGSAED
+635 SAED

-673 RSASLRESGLDRE
+673 RPATLRESGLDRE

-792 EKQLH
+792 EKRLH

-854 SAEMLAS
+854 SAEVLAS

-911 EAELSGEKRALEQMR
+911 EVELSGEKRALEQMR
-926 ALRCETDA
+926 TIRCETDA
-934 GISSAADSIKR
+934 GLLSAADSIKR
-945 YECECERMQDE
+945 YECECERIQDE
-956 LAEEKA
+956 LAEEKT
-962 AHERSETLARTL
+962 AHERSETLTRTL

-1020 GQLKAEEAQLLGRMW
+1020 GQLKAEEAQFLGRMW

-1092 MGGQKDDL
+1092 MGEQKDDL

>member
-45 RWVLGEQSLRSL
+45 RWVLGEQSSRSL

-105 YRSGESEYSLGKKH
+105 YRSGESEYSLGNKH

-206 EKQAKK
+206 EKQAEK

-287 RTSLREAESREAGQA
+287 RMSLREAESREAGQA
-302 SRIAVLHANLEN
+302 SRIAVLRANLEN
-314 CRANLERVHR
+314 CRENLERVHR
-324 ENEERAKQAEKLAE
+324 ENEERAKQAEKLTE
-338 QFSAQETRIAE
+338 QFSAQQTCIAE
-349 LEQSRAEARE
+349 LEQSSTEARE
-359 RLAAQEDRLAQHR
+359 RLAAQEGRLAQHR
-372 EAEGAAAAALERA
+372 EAESAAAAALEQA

-410 AGMDGQQDDL
+410 AGMDGQQDNL

-437 QSAFESRVSAG
+437 QSALESRVSAG
-448 QTALRQAQAQ
+448 QTALRQAQTK

-468 AKADAD
+468 AKAEAD

-533 LSTENRFVTAIDTAL
+533 LSTENRFVI
-548 GASAS
+548 
-553 SIVVGYADALGTAL
+553 
-567 RQAESALTDA
+567 
-577 RNRAAMLRD
+577 
-586 MQRDYD
+586 
-592 GFARSVRSVMQQAGR
+592 
-607 GRLSGVHGPVSALL
+607 
-621 STENRF
+621 
-627 VTAIDTAL
+627 AIDTAL

-673 RSASLRESGLDRE
+673 RPASLRESGLDRE

-702 YGAVVRSLLARTV
+702 YGAVVRSMLARTV

-848 EAEKQR
+848 EMEKQR
-854 SAEMLAS
+854 SAEVLAS
-861 FDAREAQAG
+861 FDAREAQVG

-926 ALRCETDA
+926 TLRCETDA
-934 GISSAADSIKR
+934 GLSGAADSIKR
-945 YECECERMQDE
+945 YECECERIQDE
-956 LAEEKA
+956 LAEEKT
-962 AHERSETLARTL
+962 AHERSETLTRTL

-980 TGKRRE
+980 TGQRRE

-1092 MGGQKDDL
+1092 MGEQKDDL

-1166 PPGKAVKTITLLSGG
+1166 LPGKAVKTITLLSGG

>member
-45 RWVLGEQSLRSL
+45 RWVLGEQSSRSL

-84 LDNSAGIFRSP
+84 LDNSTGVFRSP
-95 FAEIMVTRRY
+95 FTEIMVTRRY
-105 YRSGESEYSLGKKH
+105 YRSGESEYYLGKKH

-172 ARKEEAERR
+172 VRKEEAERR

-190 RIRDLYDE
+190 RIRDLYEE

-206 EKQAKK
+206 EKQAEK

-302 SRIAVLHANLEN
+302 SRIAVLRANLEN

-349 LEQSRAEARE
+349 LEQSSAEARE

-553 SIVVGYADALGTAL
+553 SIVVG
-567 RQAESALTDA
+567 
-577 RNRAAMLRD
+577 
-586 MQRDYD
+586 
-592 GFARSVRSVMQQAGR
+592 
-607 GRLSGVHGPVSALL
+607 
-621 STENRF
+621 
-627 VTAIDTAL
+627 
-635 GASASSIVVGSAED
+635 SAED

-673 RSASLRESGLDRE
+673 RPSTLRESGLDRE

-792 EKQLH
+792 EKRLH

-854 SAEMLAS
+854 SAEVLAS

-879 VQTCRDALA
+879 VQICRDALA

-934 GISSAADSIKR
+934 GLSSAADSIKR

-962 AHERSETLARTL
+962 AHERSETLTRTL

-995 RRDAQD
+995 RRDTQD

>member
-45 RWVLGEQSLRSL
+45 RWVLGEQSSRSL

-64 VIFGGTAKR
+64 VIFSGTAKR

-84 LDNSAGIFRSP
+84 LDNSTGVFRSP
-95 FAEIMVTRRY
+95 FTEIMVTRRY
-105 YRSGESEYSLGKKH
+105 YRSGESEYYLGKKH

-231 LEQLERLKSEA
+231 LEQLERLKSEV

-287 RTSLREAESREAGQA
+287 RTSQREAESREAGQA
-302 SRIAVLHANLEN
+302 SRIAVLRANLEN

-349 LEQSRAEARE
+349 LEQSSAEARE

-429 RLKAVQEE
+429 RLKTVQEE

-553 SIVVGYADALGTAL
+553 SIVVG
-567 RQAESALTDA
+567 
-577 RNRAAMLRD
+577 
-586 MQRDYD
+586 
-592 GFARSVRSVMQQAGR
+592 
-607 GRLSGVHGPVSALL
+607 
-621 STENRF
+621 
-627 VTAIDTAL
+627 
-635 GASASSIVVGSAED
+635 SAED

-673 RSASLRESGLDRE
+673 RPASLRESGLDRE

-792 EKQLH
+792 EKRLH

-826 HRALLGSAQAR
+826 HRALLGNAQAR

-854 SAEMLAS
+854 SAEVLAS

-926 ALRCETDA
+926 ALRSETDA
-934 GISSAADSIKR
+934 GLSSAADSIKR

-980 TGKRRE
+980 IGKRRE

>member
-302 SRIAVLHANLEN
+302 SRIAVLRANLAN

-349 LEQSRAEARE
+349 LEQSSAEARE

-372 EAEGAAAAALERA
+372 EAESAAAAALERA

-410 AGMDGQQDDL
+410 AGMDGQQEDL

-458 AGEADAALRQ
+458 ASEADAALRQ

-479 LRQAESALTDA
+479 LRQAESVLTDA
-490 RNRAAM
+490 RNR
-496 LRDMQRD
+496 
-503 YDGFARSV
+503 
-511 RSVMQQAGRGRLSGV
+511 
-526 HGPVSAL
+526 
-533 LSTENRFVTAIDTAL
+533 T
-548 GASAS
+548 
-553 SIVVGYADALGTAL
+553 
-567 RQAESALTDA
+567 
-577 RNRAAMLRD
+577 AMLRD

-673 RSASLRESGLDRE
+673 RPASLRESGLDRE

-792 EKQLH
+792 EKRLH

-854 SAEMLAS
+854 SAEVLAS

-934 GISSAADSIKR
+934 GLSSAADSIKR

-962 AHERSETLARTL
+962 AHERSETLAHTL

-1042 TPAAALAQPLDDPA
+1042 TPAAALAQPIDDPA

>member
-45 RWVLGEQSLRSL
+45 RWVLGEQSSRSL

-64 VIFGGTAKR
+64 VIFSGTAKR

-105 YRSGESEYSLGKKH
+105 YRSGESEYYLGKKH

-206 EKQAKK
+206 EKQAEK

-302 SRIAVLHANLEN
+302 SRIAVLRANLEN

-324 ENEERAKQAEKLAE
+324 ENEEREKQAEKLTE
-338 QFSAQETRIAE
+338 QFSAQQTRIAE
-349 LEQSRAEARE
+349 LEQSSTEARE
-359 RLAAQEDRLAQHR
+359 RLASQEDRLAQHR

-385 EQARAAAQNE
+385 EQARTAAQNE

-511 RSVMQQAGRGRLSGV
+511 RSVMQQAGS
-526 HGPVSAL
+526 
-533 LSTENRFVTAIDTAL
+533 
-548 GASAS
+548 
-553 SIVVGYADALGTAL
+553 
-567 RQAESALTDA
+567 
-577 RNRAAMLRD
+577 
-586 MQRDYD
+586 
-592 GFARSVRSVMQQAGR
+592 

-673 RSASLRESGLDRE
+673 RPASLRESGLDRE

-797 ACETACET
+797 DRETACET

-854 SAEMLAS
+854 SAEVLAS

-888 RLRTEAAEQEAQL
+888 RLRAEAAEQEAQL

-934 GISSAADSIKR
+934 GLSSAADSIKR
-945 YECECERMQDE
+945 YECECERIQDE

-962 AHERSETLARTL
+962 AHERSETLTRTL

-1056 AARERAHE
+1056 AAREHAHE

-1166 PPGKAVKTITLLSGG
+1166 LPGKAVKTITLLSGG